1 MERSCRALRFALRC
15 CGRHLAALLPPLARS
30 MGALYLAQAHS
41 CLLYLASI
49 LVDELAAVPHCGPD
63 LIAMLQALM
72 PRAFLLLQQENGLK
86 DNPDTVD
93 DLFRLCIRSVAPPP
107 DGPARPRRLRRP
119 IDATARLRSLEL
131 ALR

>member
-1 MERSCRALRFALRC
+1 MTKCVWRLRRYQADVRVMERACRTLRFALRC
-15 CGRHLAALLPPLARS
+15 CGRHLAALLAPLARS
-30 MGALYLAQAHS
+30 MAALYLAQAHS

-93 DLFRLCIRSVAPPP
+93 DLFRLCIRSVP
-107 DGPARPRRLRRP
+107 
-119 IDATARLRSLEL
+119 
-131 ALR
+131 